1 MLVIS
6 VAQIIYPHA
15 KFLIV
20 TSFCIITWFH
30 IGTVTAWRDK
40 WKFYIVSFRIEVMKR
55 QCEIPHCCLILHC
68 HFKSHWH
75 CHKVKRKFKTLHFF
89 FSSWGDPEVTV
100 WNSLSLLHFSMSLYF
115 ASALS
120 QNEVTMFFPY
130 SFSKLKR
137 HEETLNWQHEV
148 SHCCFILLSCLILYC
163 HCHKMKRQWRI
174 SHRYSSFALSNTQ
187 MWNFSLLLHF
197 ASLLYFVLEL
207 RKSINTFFQR
217 KINKHFSLFSVC
229 EK

>member
-130 SFSKLKR
+130 FFQI
-137 HEETLNWQHEV
+137 EET
-148 SHCCFILLSCLILYC
+148 
-163 HCHKMKRQWRI
+163 WRDTELATW
-174 SHRYSSFALSNTQ
+174 S
-187 MWNFSLLLHF
+187 FSLLLHF
-197 ASLLYFVLEL
+197 AFLPYFVLPLSQNEATME
-207 RKSINTFFQR
+207 NFT
-217 KINKHFSLFSVC
+217 
-229 EK
+229 